1 MSAGGFTPTA
11 RKISS
16 AGFTSALRKAVA
28 LAVAA
33 WACSLGT
40 PVLGWG
46 PGAHARITAE
56 AIETLP
62 KGMKAYY
69 KAHKLEIPSLSAE
82 ATTSEDAPE
91 RRFMADRIVPFP
103 FADLPRTEAALQ
115 ERFAEDAAK
124 IGRLPWLIQESYARL
139 VEAFR
144 SGDKARILAESDTL
158 GGYVADMSNPLALSD
173 NSDGQKTGQH
183 GLWVRFTT
191 KLPEAMDKRLKLGP
205 EAARFLDDPRGH
217 VFAMAAAAYIW
228 LDNLLYEEDLARRG
242 QSGFGELYYESLER
256 RAGQLLRARLD
267 QAATDMGSY
276 WFTAWTA
283 AGRPEL
289 K

>member
-1 MSAGGFTPTA
+1 VPRPRRTLSHRIAA
-11 RKISS
+11 RLVS
-16 AGFTSALRKAVA
+16 

-33 WACSLGT
+33 AAALPGT
-40 PVLGWG
+40 PALAWG

-69 KAHKLEIPSLSAE
+69 KAHKLEIPSLSPE
-82 ATTSEDAPE
+82 ATLAEDAPE
-91 RRFMADRIVPFP
+91 RRFTVDRVVPFP
-103 FADLPRTEAALQ
+103 FADLPHTEAALQ
-115 ERFAEDAAK
+115 QRFPEEAAK
-124 IGRLPWLIQESYARL
+124 IGRLPWMIQEAYGKL

-144 SGDKARILAESDTL
+144 SGDKTRILAESDAVSA
-158 GGYVADMSNPLALSD
+158 YVADMANPLALAD

-183 GLWVRFTT
+183 GLWVRFST
-191 KLPEAMDKRLKLGP
+191 KLPEAMDKRLKMGP
-205 EAARFLDDPRGH
+205 EAARFLDDPKAH
-217 VFAMAAAAYIW
+217 VFAMATNSYIW

-242 QSGFGELYYESLER
+242 QAGYGELYYESLER
-256 RAGQLLRARLD
+256 RAGALLRARLD
-267 QAATDMGSY
+267 QAATDVGSY

-283 AGRPEL
+283 AGRPDL